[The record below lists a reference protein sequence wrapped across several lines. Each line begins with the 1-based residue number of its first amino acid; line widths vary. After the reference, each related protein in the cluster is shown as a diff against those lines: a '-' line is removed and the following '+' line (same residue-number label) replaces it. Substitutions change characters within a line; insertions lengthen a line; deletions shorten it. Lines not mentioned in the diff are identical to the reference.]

1 MEVLNYKQFK
11 VTEEMLASKSKRFA
25 NYMIDRILFYSL
37 FLLLGIV
44 SYMIAE
50 LIGNESFYI
59 FLENLDSINPLLDKL
74 ITAIIFVIFY
84 FILESISQITI
95 GKLVT
100 QTKVVLE
107 NGEKPA
113 PETIILRSLCR
124 FIPFNAISFLGNIPR
139 GWHDTISKTFV
150 VDLKVF
156 EKQKKFHEDF
166 HLIGK

>member
-1 MEVLNYKQFK
+1 M
-11 VTEEMLASKSKRFA
+11 
-25 NYMIDRILFYSL
+25 
-37 FLLLGIV
+37 
-44 SYMIAE
+44 
-50 LIGNESFYI
+50 
-59 FLENLDSINPLLDKL
+59 
-74 ITAIIFVIFY
+74 
-84 FILESISQITI
+84 ESISQRTI

-139 GWHDTISKTFV
+139 GWHVTISKTFV

-156 EKQKKFHEDF
+156 EEQKKFHEDF

>member
-25 NYMIDRILFYSL
+25 NYMIDRILFYGM
-37 FLLLGIV
+37 FFRLGIV
-44 SYMIAE
+44 TYMLAE
-50 LIGNESFYI
+50 FIGNESFYI
-59 FLENLDSINPLLDKL
+59 FLEDLDSINPLLDKL
-74 ITAIIFVIFY
+74 ITAMIFVIFY
-84 FILESISQITI
+84 FILESISQRTV

-113 PETIILRSLCR
+113 PDTIILRSLCR
-124 FIPFNAISFLGNIPR
+124 MIPFNAFSFLGNIPR

-156 EKQKKFHEDF
+156 EEQKQSHEDF

>member
-25 NYMIDRILFYSL
+25 NYVIDRILFYSV
-37 FLLLGIV
+37 FLLLGVLTYI
-44 SYMIAE
+44 MAE
-50 LIGNESFYI
+50 FIGNESFYI

-84 FILESISQITI
+84 FILESISQRTI

-156 EKQKKFHEDF
+156 EEQKKFHEDF